1 MKKLEKAESLIPF
14 LRTWDTTE
22 MEEAFISFCVDGI
35 ESGDYRSK
43 KMYDVVSTVN
53 ESWFTNDKMK
63 AAYVAIRK
71 AVLEVDKDGFIM
83 PGSIALRLNA
93 MIMSGILKSDQSGEQ
108 IIDYAKSAS
117 PLFAGVYS
125 FSVLSDSVIPLWRLK
140 LARRYLR
147 NSAESLVD
155 ALDGSPSHELLTTTI
170 PSLIEKQQ
178 TIWGSLSKPDEK
190 DEGWENTLNEL
201 LQPLPENSTVST
213 GITVLDNTIQ
223 GGIAGPN
230 YAYGGR
236 LIVVAARP
244 AMGKTTA
251 AITLATHLANT
262 GNNVAFFSLEMPRR
276 QIEYKAVSC
285 LDFLRMKDSGRI
297 VDPIRM
303 GNLQNRSYS
312 PAQKERIKSLNASSF
327 VKAFDVFDKSQNAAS
342 IASVVRMLA
351 RTRPNLR
358 GIFIDYLQLIDGCT
372 GTDNDAT
379 AIGVVTKTLKRLAV
393 ELGIDIILMSQV
405 NRGVEQRTDKMPTLS
420 DLRASGRIE
429 EDADVVMF
437 LFRPGYYD
445 TEADPYELAI
455 SVAKNRGGITGTLQC
470 KIDLASSV
478 IFDRL

>member
-1 MKKLEKAESLIPF
+1 MKKIEKAESLIPF
-14 LRTWDTTE
+14 MRSWDTTE
-22 MEEAFISFCVDGI
+22 MEEAFVAFCVDAI
-35 ESGDYRSK
+35 ESGDYGSS
-43 KMYDVVSTVN
+43 KMYEVVSSVN
-53 ESWFTNDKMK
+53 DSWFSDRKMR
-63 AAYVAIRK
+63 AAYIAISK
-71 AVLEVDKDGFIM
+71 AMLEVGKDGFIM

-93 MIMSGILKSDQSGEQ
+93 MIMSGILKSEESGEQ
-108 IIDYAKSAS
+108 IVENARSAS

-147 NSAESLVD
+147 NSAELLVD
-155 ALDGSPSHELLTTTI
+155 ALDESPSHELLAEKI
-170 PSLIEKQQ
+170 PSLIERQQ
-178 TIWGSLSKPDEK
+178 TIWNSLSEDEQGDK
-190 DEGWENTLNEL
+190 GWDSTITEL
-201 LQPLPENSTVST
+201 LQPLPENNTVST
-213 GITVLDNTIQ
+213 GITILDNTIQ
-223 GGIAGPN
+223 GGIAGPDS
-230 YAYGGR
+230 AYGGR
-236 LIVVAARP
+236 LIVIAARP

-251 AITLATHLANT
+251 AVTLATHLANT

-285 LDFLRMKDSGRI
+285 LDFLRMKEAGRI

-312 PAQKERIKSLNASSF
+312 PAQRQRIKELNTSSF
-327 VKAFDVFDKSQNAAS
+327 VKAFDVFDKSQDV
-342 IASVVRMLA
+342 ASVAATVRMLA

-372 GTDNDAT
+372 GTANDAT
-379 AIGVVTKTLKRLAV
+379 AIGVATKTLKRLAV

-405 NRGVEQRTDKMPTLS
+405 NRGVEQRNDKMPTLS

-429 EDADVVMF
+429 EDADIVMF

-478 IFDRL
+478 VFDRL